1 MIETV
6 GEPGPAVA
14 VSGREVAVVI
24 WPVGPGS
31 ADVRIS
37 AVGREVSVVGPA
49 GVPAVLAVVL
59 VDVPVVSGDVQADL
73 AVVRPSHRR
82 VLRRQLLDE
91 WPASMPS
98 GAS

>member
-1 MIETV
+1 M
-6 GEPGPAVA
+6 A

-49 GVPAVLAVVL
+49 GVPAVLAVVLAVVL